1 MNSVVKA
8 EDLSYKECIDKFY
21 ALVNQGDFRTIYKD
35 MTTSRFKNSADF
47 SVFQGAMQQMNQN
60 LGTVEKYEESY
71 KYQDNRF
78 QGMSFYRA
86 QYYVLHPKCVS
97 EQRFVVMKESGKL
110 LVDGYAVLSNG
121 KFEIAQGN
129 INFFD
134 KIDKKIAQQNSD
146 TKSVWEDVKQVSAF
160 KDSQNIEAVNDSY
173 RRRYYAAILL
183 AASGNF
189 KGAQISFDE
198 LIDYRVNVIEDI
210 NKTVLKDALAG
221 KTNKTAA
228 QLYFKAVYVA
238 DVDED
243 AQKSLEFI
251 EQAIKAD
258 SNFTVAY
265 IVAAG
270 MNLNHN
276 DEISYQYIEKALAL
290 EPQNI
295 LARSLLSYYYAQK
308 EDSSGAYKE
317 IMTVI
322 QDLKK
327 FIPLAQFFISQG
339 IEKKYFDNGSVEFKA
354 KFVNGRPE
362 GAYKVFFPT
371 GKIKEEGQYKNG
383 QLQGWGTVYYP
394 KGSIFISFEHDNGQL
409 IELTQYD
416 ESGGIVEQFSLGK

>member
-1 MNSVVKA
+1 V
-8 EDLSYKECIDKFY
+8 
-21 ALVNQGDFRTIYKD
+21 
-35 MTTSRFKNSADF
+35 
-47 SVFQGAMQQMNQN
+47 
-60 LGTVEKYEESY
+60 
-71 KYQDNRF
+71 
-78 QGMSFYRA
+78 A
-86 QYYVLHPKCVS
+86 QH
-97 EQRFVVMKESGKL
+97 
-110 LVDGYAVLSNG
+110 
-121 KFEIAQGN
+121 
-129 INFFD
+129 
-134 KIDKKIAQQNSD
+134 
-146 TKSVWEDVKQVSAF
+146 
-160 KDSQNIEAVNDSY
+160 
-173 RRRYYAAILL
+173 
-183 AASGNF
+183 
-189 KGAQISFDE
+189 
-198 LIDYRVNVIEDI
+198 
-210 NKTVLKDALAG
+210 
-221 KTNKTAA
+221 
-228 QLYFKAVYVA
+228 
-238 DVDED
+238 
-243 AQKSLEFI
+243 
-251 EQAIKAD
+251 
-258 SNFTVAY
+258 